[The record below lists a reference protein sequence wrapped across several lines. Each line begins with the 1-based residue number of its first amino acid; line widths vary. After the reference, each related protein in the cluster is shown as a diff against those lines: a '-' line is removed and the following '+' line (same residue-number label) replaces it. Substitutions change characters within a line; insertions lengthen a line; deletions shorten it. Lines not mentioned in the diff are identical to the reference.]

1 MSTEQL
7 KEILEKHK
15 KWLNNEDD
23 GIRAN
28 LKYAN
33 LRNADL
39 MGANLRYASLMGA
52 NLKYANL
59 RDADLRDADLSG
71 ANLSGA
77 NLMGANLRDADLKY
91 ANLRDADLR
100 DADLSGANL
109 SGAIGNNKEVKS
121 LQLEKY
127 DITILVDVRIH
138 IGCQNHTVEQWENF
152 TDEEISEMDDGA
164 LEWWKE
170 WKEVILKVAKEIKM
184 TGTTLEHDWDKRRN
198 I

>member
-28 LKYAN
+28 LSDTDLRDAN
-33 LRNADL
+33 LK
-39 MGANLRYASLMGA
+39 YASLSGA
-52 NLKYANL
+52 NLKYTN
-59 RDADLRDADLSG
+59 LSG

-77 NLMGANLRDADLKY
+77 NLRDADLYGANLSGANLKYANLMGANLSAANLRDADLMGANLMGVDLRG
-91 ANLRDADLR
+91 ANLRGADLR
-100 DADLSGANL
+100 GADL

-121 LQLEKY
+121 LQLGKY
-127 DITILVDVRIH
+127 NTTILVGIKIQ
-138 IGCQNHTVEQWENF
+138 IGCQNHTIPEWENF
-152 TDEEISEMDDGA
+152 TDVEISKMDDGA

-170 WKEVILKVAKEIKM
+170 WKEVILKVAKGE
-184 TGTTLEHDWDKRRN
+184 
-198 I
+198 